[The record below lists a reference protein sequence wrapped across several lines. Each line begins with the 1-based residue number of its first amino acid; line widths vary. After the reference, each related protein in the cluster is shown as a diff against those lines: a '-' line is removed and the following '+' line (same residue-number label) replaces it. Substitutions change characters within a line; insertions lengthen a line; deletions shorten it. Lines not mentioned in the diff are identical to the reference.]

1 MSQDNVLKKEFSKKD
16 VTRVRNVMSGKSG
29 ERTVD
34 GIGYR
39 KSKDFYKE
47 GDIWTEDGR
56 QWTIK
61 EGLRQNITKLDKA
74 KEALMPLFCPSCG
87 SVMKERLDSPIY
99 KFFRHCFNCQCK
111 FEMDLKH
118 EGLWED
124 YKRELDNS
132 TIDKMINLSQNFL
145 EEALTHSNQGYVS
158 EAGDVQNWKGGINKE
173 LAEKSLAETV
183 KYLKSLKK

>member
-1 MSQDNVLKKEFSKKD
+1 MKDNILKKEFAKKD
-16 VTRVRNVMSGKSG
+16 VQRLRNVLKGKAG

-34 GIGYR
+34 GIGYTKTHEVR
-39 KSKDFYKE
+39 KE
-47 GDIWTEDGR
+47 GDIWTENGR
-56 QWTIK
+56 EWTIK
-61 EGLRQNITKLDKA
+61 DGLKQNITKLDKA

-132 TIDKMINLSQNFL
+132 TIDKMIQFSENFL
-145 EEALTHSNQGYVS
+145 EDALTQSNQGYVS
-158 EAGDVQNWKGGINKE
+158 EAGEIQNWKGGVNRE
-173 LAEKSLAETV
+173 LAEKNLEETI